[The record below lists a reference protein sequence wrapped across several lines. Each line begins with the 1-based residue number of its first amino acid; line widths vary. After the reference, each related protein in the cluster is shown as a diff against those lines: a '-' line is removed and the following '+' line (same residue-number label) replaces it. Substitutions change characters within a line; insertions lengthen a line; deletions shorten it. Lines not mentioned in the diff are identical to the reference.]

1 MYAGPILVSGDASLE
16 LDSTYSP
23 PAVIPSDPALMYY
36 NSPEMD
42 HMLEPIKVRVVDD
55 NGDLVTQPVTV
66 IATTILST
74 NWDQPD
80 NSGDSYTGTLCQHT
94 KWSSRFGTCR
104 FRFDDCIE
112 MTCNTTD
119 PTYPLGK
126 VEVETVDGVASFERL
141 LHTVYSDTD
150 QRRIRFFADINGTMV
165 NVTTE
170 AFDVTRKFLANS
182 NYLFSLSLSYSHPSF
197 PLSSL

>member
-1 MYAGPILVSGDASLE
+1 MTSCFINFAGSLLVCAAPSLD

-23 PAVIPSDPALMYY
+23 PAVIPTDPALMYY
-36 NSPEMD
+36 NAPEMD
-42 HMLEPIKVRVVDD
+42 HMLEPIKVTVMDSETLNRI
-55 NGDLVTQPVTV
+55 TEPITV

-80 NSGDSYTGTLCQHT
+80 NSGDTYAGTLCQHT
-94 KWSSRFGTCR
+94 KWSSRNGRCR

-119 PTYPLGK
+119 PNYPLGK

-141 LHTVYSDTD
+141 LHTVHSGTD
-150 QRRIRFFADINGTMV
+150 QRRIRFFADINGTVV

-170 AFDVTRKFLANS
+170 AFEVTRKL
-182 NYLFSLSLSYSHPSF
+182 
-197 PLSSL
+197 

>member
-1 MYAGPILVSGDASLE
+1 MVSGDANLE

-23 PAVIPSDPALMYY
+23 PAVIPTDPALMYY

-55 NGDLVTQPVTV
+55 IGNLITEPVTV
-66 IATTILST
+66 VATTILST

-80 NSGDSYTGTLCQHT
+80 NSGDSYAGTLCQHT

-119 PTYPLGK
+119 PNYPLGK

-141 LHTVYSDTD
+141 LHTVYSGTD
-150 QRRIRFFADINGTMV
+150 QRRIRFFADINGTMI

-170 AFDVTRKFLANS
+170 AFDVTCKF
-182 NYLFSLSLSYSHPSF
+182 
-197 PLSSL
+197 